1 MAKFKC
7 IIFITFLFTQSI
19 TAQIHFESQVFEKL
33 GKPFLNNASSV
44 DISPDGQF
52 LYVSSYDDDA
62 ISVFQRNTDGSIV
75 FVETQKNEVAG
86 ISGLKGSYE
95 VKVSPDNRHVYAT
108 GKDDNAIVY
117 FSKDEMTGRLTMLGK
132 YQDDSNGIDGLEGA
146 YLMDFTPDGNYLY
159 VVGQDEN
166 AVAVF
171 ARNVLDGSLSL
182 VQVVRNNQNGNNH
195 MNFPV
200 SVKVSPDGRQVL
212 VTSYANN
219 AVTWFN
225 RNSNNGNLTYA
236 GSLTSDEIATDVL
249 LGASGLSISKDGKN
263 VYVASSDGGSVEV
276 FGRNQN
282 TGSLTF
288 LDSFSETE
296 NNINGLEGTVAITV
310 SADDQQVYVAGTGSN
325 SLVIFNRN
333 INTGEITYQE
343 TLVDGEQNISDLDFP
358 VAIAVSDKFSEI
370 YVADFGSNA
379 LLSFTRNLNEA
390 TLDFGFSERGSGLG
404 IVGLRGAETAVIS
417 PDGNYLYVAAKEG
430 DAVSIFARN
439 QEDGSLSYVDYLE
452 DGGGL
457 DGLNGA
463 TDIIISADGTDVY
476 IAGFWDNTVTH
487 FNRDISTGL
496 LSFSDKEKDGLF
508 SVDGISG
515 ANSLVFSENENY
527 VYVAGFWDNAIGV
540 FSRNTDDGTLEFE
553 TAFFDGENGIDG
565 LEGITKMILNA
576 DQTKLYAL
584 GSTEEAIA
592 IFNINNQDGS
602 LDYQEMVS
610 APGALRME
618 ISPAAD
624 HLYTVNPTVSSV
636 SQFGINA
643 SGGLT
648 LEMTYEATAGGGN
661 FNGLNNVDNLNL
673 NSNGDLIYFTS
684 KTENTVAAYRRDLI
698 SGNLSFEKVQRN
710 DEANVHS
717 IAGASSVNTSANGK
731 FIYVT
736 AADDNA
742 VAVFSCTYFF
752 KETTTVCNGIT
763 VTIAGQMYDETGVYQ
778 ETIENENCIT
788 NIDLDLTV
796 QPSEHNIAVDL
807 CDGDIFILG
816 DQAYNSSGIYSYDF
830 VSSLGCDSTVTVDL
844 TVVDGFQL
852 INQTVEICQ
861 GDSYSIGGSS
871 YSEEGFYEVTWPTA
885 SGCDSTVLLD
895 LLVAPTFN
903 TTETSVLCQGDFF
916 VFGNQ
921 NYIQSGVYTNVFSS
935 TQGCD
940 STVTLILSIYP
951 GTTEIDAII
960 CEGESYDFDGEFY
973 TETGTYQGIVLSNS
987 GCEIETTLHL
997 EVVENIT
1004 VEPTII
1010 EDEGN
1015 GLGGIELQVLGG
1027 LPPYTYQW
1035 SNGVTIAEIHN
1046 LTPDIYEVTVTD
1058 ANNCAQELSLPVNF
1072 TTGIEELNVITEVH
1086 VFPNPNTVNS
1096 PLNINLTSPN
1106 TQTIQLQIFT
1116 LLGEKILN
1124 RKESILSGSN
1134 HLAIDLP
1141 LTSGVYFLTIIDEYG
1156 QQIIQKLEML

>member
-1 MAKFKC
+1 M
-7 IIFITFLFTQSI
+7 
-19 TAQIHFESQVFEKL
+19 
-33 GKPFLNNASSV
+33 
-44 DISPDGQF
+44 
-52 LYVSSYDDDA
+52 
-62 ISVFQRNTDGSIV
+62 
-75 FVETQKNEVAG
+75 
-86 ISGLKGSYE
+86 
-95 VKVSPDNRHVYAT
+95 
-108 GKDDNAIVY
+108 
-117 FSKDEMTGRLTMLGK
+117 
-132 YQDDSNGIDGLEGA
+132 
-146 YLMDFTPDGNYLY
+146 
-159 VVGQDEN
+159 
-166 AVAVF
+166 
-171 ARNVLDGSLSL
+171 
-182 VQVVRNNQNGNNH
+182 
-195 MNFPV
+195 
-200 SVKVSPDGRQVL
+200 
-212 VTSYANN
+212 
-219 AVTWFN
+219 
-225 RNSNNGNLTYA
+225 TYA
-236 GSLTSDEIATDVL
+236 GSLTSDDISMEVL

-263 VYVASSDGGSVEV
+263 VYVASSDGGSVEA
-276 FGRNQN
+276 FRRNQN

-288 LDSFSETE
+288 LNSFSETE
-296 NNINGLEGTVAITV
+296 NNISGLEGTVAITV

-333 INTGEITYQE
+333 TNTGEITYQE
-343 TLVDGEQNISDLDFP
+343 TLVDGEQNITDLDFP

-379 LLSFTRNLNEA
+379 LLSFTRNLGEA

-404 IVGLRGAETAVIS
+404 ITGLRGAETAVLS

-439 QEDGSLSYVDYLE
+439 QEDGSLTYVDYLE

-463 TDIIISADGTDVY
+463 TDILISADGTDVY
-476 IAGFWDNTVTH
+476 ITGFWDNTVTH
-487 FNRDISTGL
+487 FQRDITTGL

-508 SVDGISG
+508 GVDGISG
-515 ANSLVFSENENY
+515 ANSLAFSANENF

-540 FSRNTDDGTLEFE
+540 FARDVEDGTLEFE
-553 TAFFDGENGIDG
+553 DAFFDGENGIDG
-565 LEGITKMILNA
+565 LEGITKIILNA
-576 DQTKLYAL
+576 DQNKLYAL

-602 LDYQEMVS
+602 LDFQEMVS
-610 APGALRME
+610 ALGAVKME
-618 ISPAAD
+618 INSTAD
-624 HLYTVNPTVSSV
+624 HLYTVNPTTSSV
-636 SQFGINA
+636 SQFNIN
-643 SGGLT
+643 STGNLL
-648 LEMTYEATAGGGN
+648 LETTYEASAGGGD
-661 FNGLNNVDNLNL
+661 FVGLNAVDNLNL
-673 NSNGDLIYFTS
+673 NPNGDLIYFTS

-698 SGNLSFEKVQRN
+698 SGNLVFEKVQRN

-717 IAGASSVNTSANGK
+717 IAGATSIKTSEDGK

-752 KETTTVCNGIT
+752 QETTTICNGIT
-763 VTIAGQMYDETGVYQ
+763 VTIAGQTYDETGIYQ
-778 ETIENENCIT
+778 ETIENENCII

-796 QPSEHNIAVDL
+796 QASEYNLAVDL

-830 VSSLGCDSTVTVDL
+830 VSSLGCDSTVIVDL
-844 TVVDGFQL
+844 TVVDGFQPV
-852 INQTVEICQ
+852 NQVVEICE
-861 GDSYSIGGSS
+861 GDSYSIGGNS
-871 YSEEGFYEVTWPTA
+871 YSEEGLYVVTWPTA

-895 LLVAPTFN
+895 LVVAPVFN
-903 TTETSVLCQGDFF
+903 TTETGVLCQGDFF

-960 CEGESYDFDGEFY
+960 CEGESYDFDGELY

-997 EVVENIT
+997 EVVETIT

-1015 GLGGIELQVLGG
+1015 GLGGIVLQVFGG

-1035 SNGVTIAEIHN
+1035 SNGVTISEIHN
-1046 LTPDIYEVTVTD
+1046 LTPGIYEVIVTD
-1058 ANNCAQELSLPVNF
+1058 ANNCSQELSLPVNF
-1072 TTGIEELNVITEVH
+1072 TTSVEDLNVITEVH

-1096 PLNINLTSPN
+1096 PLNINLISPN
-1106 TQTIQLQIFT
+1106 TQSIQLQIFT

-1124 RKESILSGSN
+1124 RKTSIISGVN
-1134 HLAIDLP
+1134 HLEMDLS
-1141 LTSGVYFLTIIDEYG
+1141 LNSGVYFLTIIDEYG
-1156 QQIIQKLEML
+1156 HQVIQKLEIF